1 MNNKNN
7 LMTLMMDVA
16 RCSETLLLFNQTKRH
31 NIPSTKTL
39 VYLKQDLLKL
49 LKPLYIGNCVY
60 SIF

>member
-1 MNNKNN
+1 
-7 LMTLMMDVA
+7 MTLMMDVA

>member
-16 RCSETLLLFNQTKRH
+16 DCSETLLPFNQTKRH
-31 NIPSTKTL
+31 NIPNTTTFVS
-39 VYLKQDLLKL
+39 LKQDLVKL

-60 SIF
+60 RIF